1 VPVVDQV
8 PTGDDIMQVHVDS
21 HALAVTELGL
31 ETVGDVLQHIRTSN
45 RLVTHVTIDGQTP
58 DLGHMKQVRRHA
70 LRGHTIFFE
79 TTEPKRI
86 VDDVIDEIER
96 QMDQAEQTRELAIND
111 LSASQPTKALQKL
124 SGCFTTWHAAQQA
137 IDKVA
142 QLLRVDLN
150 LVRLGD
156 DMTLQQSL
164 EQFAVQLKAIRQAVE
179 ARDYVSLADILQYE
193 IGRTVSQWRDAL
205 TQLKAIVA

>member
-1 VPVVDQV
+1 MDVQ
-8 PTGDDIMQVHVDS
+8 VDS
-21 HALAVTELGL
+21 RTLAFNELGL
-31 ETVGDVLQHIRTSN
+31 ETVGDVLQHLKTSN
-45 RLVTHVTIDGQTP
+45 RLVTHVTIDGQAP
-58 DLGHMKQVRRHA
+58 DLGSMKQVRRQA
-70 LRGHTIFFE
+70 LRGHTVFFE

-96 QMDQAEQTRELAIND
+96 QMDLAEQTRELAINH
-111 LSASQPTKALQKL
+111 LAANEPHKALQKL
-124 SGCFTTWHAAQQA
+124 SGCFTTWHAAQET

-150 LVRLGD
+150 LVRIQD
-156 DMTLQQSL
+156 VTLQQSL
-164 EQFAVQLKAIRQAVE
+164 EHFAVQLKAIRQAVE

-205 TQLKAIVA
+205 VQLKSIVA